1 MQHCEYP
8 HNRSGGSGLDWRHGG
23 GTCPGRPLHLESGPS
38 SGSDHLRCGQG
49 PPLRTPAQR
58 RIRRGT
64 RQDRPRGRRSRY
76 SLTSP
81 VPRTI
86 ICDEYVVLA
95 AVAGDLEPALAL
107 AERRTTPSAYMRLLR
122 PLHRFVLG
130 NRDPGRYTDILGV
143 LSAETL
149 DLLEGIPRDLVVLED
164 ERMLL
169 RQVARQST
177 RYGIPP
183 RDHAPR
189 GIGIALSGSV
199 VSRWWHSSRLGH
211 RQHRVHVRRA
221 CRPFHRVL
229 QSGTATGA
237 GH

>member
-1 MQHCEYP
+1 M
-8 HNRSGGSGLDWRHGG
+8 
-23 GTCPGRPLHLESGPS
+23 
-38 SGSDHLRCGQG
+38 
-49 PPLRTPAQR
+49 
-58 RIRRGT
+58 
-64 RQDRPRGRRSRY
+64 
-76 SLTSP
+76 
-81 VPRTI
+81 PRTI

-130 NRDPGRYTDILGV
+130 NRDPGRYTDILGA

-177 RYGIPP
+177 QYAIPP
-183 RDHAPR
+183 VTMHLVALASHYQVPLCLGGGTPR
-189 GIGIALSGSV
+189 GWDTGSIESTFDV
-199 VSRWWHSSRLGH
+199 PA
-211 RQHRVHVRRA
+211 VHFIEFFNPEQRRA
-221 CRPFHRVL
+221 L
-229 QSGTATGA
+229 GA
-237 GH
+237 DPPGPQPMGL